1 MTTKQMKKTTEINP
15 QRSEKYRH
23 LDQLGYVPKFI
34 IISACCGFV
43 AFVAMVLSVLAMYN
57 SNGATAKVDY
67 VLPEMQDEI
76 DQTRIR
82 NDLYSIYIQELYVEL
97 KNQGFD
103 PPPLPENE

>member
-1 MTTKQMKKTTEINP
+1 MKKTTNIN
-15 QRSEKYRH
+15 QERSEKYRY
-23 LDQLGYVPKFI
+23 LEKLNYVPKFI
-34 IISACCGFV
+34 IISACCGFLAGV
-43 AFVAMVLSVLAMYN
+43 ALILSVLAMYN
-57 SNGATAKVDY
+57 STAASAKVDY
-67 VLPEMQDEI
+67 EFPKMQDEI

>member
-1 MTTKQMKKTTEINP
+1 MPRDLNKPVNEYLKFFDQYNRTT
-15 QRSEKYRH
+15 
-23 LDQLGYVPKFI
+23 VFI
-34 IISACCGFV
+34 ILVVICAFFAVDSFFRSGRAVDISNA
-43 AFVAMVLSVLAMYN
+43 
-57 SNGATAKVDY
+57 AKAKIDY
-67 VLPEMQDEI
+67 DLPRMQDEI